1 MNGQG
6 RTWLEWGW
14 GNQGAGTCAGIMDW
28 GCALDWEC
36 SSVLSVNST
45 IKQGWKRAYR
55 KSPGQE
61 NSIKEHSLLPLYYLK
76 ALRVKF
82 LCPILKAQFLCAV
95 SFSSCS
101 PQIPLQK
108 LLFSA
113 TLTQDPE
120 KLQQLDLFQPR
131 LFTSVY
137 SEKNRDGTETE
148 RDTNDKYTL
157 PEGLSVWC

>member
-1 MNGQG
+1 MGNQVAGPCAG
-6 RTWLEWGW
+6 VMGW
-14 GNQGAGTCAGIMDW
+14 GCAPDW
-28 GCALDWEC
+28 GCL
-36 SSVLSVNST
+36 SVLSVNST
-45 IKQGWKRAYR
+45 IKQGWKRTYR

-61 NSIKEHSLLPLYYLK
+61 KSIKEHSLLPLYCVR
-76 ALRVKF
+76 ALGVKL

-137 SEKNRDGTETE
+137 SEKNGDGTETE
-148 RDTNDKYTL
+148 QDTNNKYTL
-157 PEGLSVWC
+157 PEGLSVWWEFFWRFGWFWTI